1 MPSPNRAMPL
11 SHALMK
17 NVLSSVTGL
26 WFRLR
31 LNEVGP
37 LLSLAACGFFAWA
50 FIELADE
57 VIEGETHALDSTILM
72 ALRNPQDLANPLGP
86 SWLEEAA
93 RDFTGLGGYAILT
106 LLTTATVVYL
116 LMVGKRGAALLVLI
130 SVVGGTLLSTGLKI
144 GFERPRPDLVPHATR
159 VYTASFPS
167 GHAMLSAIIYLT
179 LGALLARV
187 EKSRRISAFIM
198 GLAIAMTLLVGASRV
213 YLGVHWP
220 SDVLAGWSVGAAWA
234 ALCWFVALQLQ
245 RRGQVEKPG
254 ETTAAPDAKQV

>member
-1 MPSPNRAMPL
+1 MNTLLAPAAR
-11 SHALMK
+11 
-17 NVLSSVTGL
+17 L

-37 LLSLAACGFFAWA
+37 LLSLSACGFFAWA
-50 FIELADE
+50 FVELADG
-57 VIEGETHALDSTILM
+57 VVEGDTHAFDSQLLL
-72 ALRNPQDLANPLGP
+72 ALRDPQNPANPLGP
-86 SWLEEAA
+86 SWLEESA
-93 RDFTGLGGYAILT
+93 RDITGLGGYAILT
-106 LLTTATVVYL
+106 MLTLATVAYL
-116 LMVGKRGAALLVLI
+116 LMAGKRAAALLVLVAI
-130 SVVGGTLLSTGLKI
+130 VGGTLLSTGLKF

-167 GHAMLSAIIYLT
+167 GHAMLSAVTFLT

-187 EKSRRISAFIM
+187 EKSRRTRAFIM
-198 GLAIAMTLLVGASRV
+198 GLAILITLMVGVSRV

-234 ALCWFVALQLQ
+234 SLCWFAALQLQ

-254 ETTAAPDAKQV
+254 ETSLPPDADHP